1 MTNQALTASATMR
14 AQIYEVVDSL
24 TDQDWLANS
33 TASLP
38 LVKLTA
44 QWATSTS
51 SNVLKVQ
58 TATIEKVV

>member
-1 MTNQALTASATMR
+1 MTNQALPASATMR

-58 TATIEKVV
+58 TATIEEVV

>member
-1 MTNQALTASATMR
+1 MTTQALTASTTMR
-14 AQIYEVVDSL
+14 AQIDEVVDSL
-24 TDQDWLANS
+24 TEQDWLANS

-51 SNVLKVQ
+51 SNVLNVQ
-58 TATIEKVV
+58 TATVEEVV

>member
-1 MTNQALTASATMR
+1 MTNQALIAPATMR

-58 TATIEKVV
+58 TATIEEVV

>member
-1 MTNQALTASATMR
+1 MTTQALTASATMR
-14 AQIYEVVDSL
+14 AQIDELVDSL
-24 TDQDWLANS
+24 TEQDWLANN

-58 TATIEKVV
+58 TSTIEDVV

>member
-1 MTNQALTASATMR
+1 MTTQALTASATMR
-14 AQIYEVVDSL
+14 AQIDEVVDSL
-24 TDQDWLANS
+24 TEQDWLANS

-44 QWATSTS
+44 QWSTSTS

-58 TATIEKVV
+58 TATIEEVV

>member
-38 LVKLTA
+38 LVKLTP
-44 QWATSTS
+44 QRATSTS

-58 TATIEKVV
+58 TATIEEVV

>member
-1 MTNQALTASATMR
+1 MTTRALTASATMR
-14 AQIYEVVDSL
+14 APLDEVVDNL

-33 TASLP
+33 TASSP

-51 SNVLKVQ
+51 SNILKVQ
-58 TATIEKVV
+58 TATIDEVA

>member
-1 MTNQALTASATMR
+1 MTTQALTASATMR
-14 AQIYEVVDSL
+14 AQIDEVVDSL
-24 TDQDWLANS
+24 TEQDWLANS

-38 LVKLTA
+38 PVKLTA

-58 TATIEKVV
+58 MVTIEEVV

>member
-1 MTNQALTASATMR
+1 MTNQALIAPATMR